1 MRKLLAMCLV
11 LVWACL
17 PASHT
22 LGQDAGEDN
31 LVTVEVTG
39 VGMSEAEAVNDA
51 LRKAVEEGAG
61 TFIYSH
67 SETEDFALVRDTVLA
82 RSAGFVQS
90 KEVRGRFASAPSS
103 RCGESRTPGAWCR
116 TS

>member
-39 VGMSEAEAVNDA
+39 VGMSGAEAVNDA

-67 SETEDFALVRDTVLA
+67 SETELRPLA
-82 RSAGFVQS
+82 SLLNTQQPRSVTNT
-90 KEVRGRFASAPSS
+90 SS
-103 RCGESRTPGAWCR
+103 SILIPNRPG
-116 TS
+116 T